1 MTQTSEVAG
10 TEENDLTAAPAQ
22 PAYSGFLS
30 RPEGFRDE
38 RHVRREDF
46 PGADCRFAWKAATP
60 GRSRL
65 APTRRIVG
73 LIAHNLARV
82 AERDT

>member
-1 MTQTSEVAG
+1 ME
-10 TEENDLTAAPAQ
+10 
-22 PAYSGFLS
+22 SGN
-30 RPEGFRDE
+30 
-38 RHVRREDF
+38 
-46 PGADCRFAWKAATP
+46 P
-60 GRSRL
+60 GRSWL

>member
-1 MTQTSEVAG
+1 
-10 TEENDLTAAPAQ
+10 L
-22 PAYSGFLS
+22 
-30 RPEGFRDE
+30 DE
-38 RHVRREDF
+38 KR
-46 PGADCRFAWKAATP
+46 RFAWKAATP
-60 GRSRL
+60 VARGSRL

>member
-1 MTQTSEVAG
+1 MSPLPEWC
-10 TEENDLTAAPAQ
+10 AAWVVLFVQ
-22 PAYSGFLS
+22 SGYAPCMESGNPRSL
-30 RPEGFRDE
+30 
-38 RHVRREDF
+38 
-46 PGADCRFAWKAATP
+46 AAR
-60 GRSRL
+60 GSRL

>member
-1 MTQTSEVAG
+1 MSDVLVVIGPGQIGQAIARRVGVGKHVLLADSPYDAR
-10 TEENDLTAAPAQ
+10 
-22 PAYSGFLS
+22 SGFLH
-30 RPEGFRDE
+30 PL
-38 RHVRREDF
+38 
-46 PGADCRFAWKAATP
+46 RFAWKAATP